1 MLIRWHGHACF
12 EISNGTTVVIDPH
25 DGKSIGI
32 RPPDVVADLVL
43 VSHDHFDHNCARIV
57 KGNDVVVVSSP
68 EECVKKGIK
77 IEGVGSYHDEVKG
90 AKRGEN
96 IIFKFVLDGIR
107 YCHLGDLGE
116 PLSEKQ
122 IKEIGEV
129 DILFCPVGGTFT
141 VDADGAWKVINEIKP
156 KIIIPMH
163 YRVGGLSLSIAPL
176 DGFLA
181 LAKEQEIVKVGN
193 EVEFS
198 KDDLSD
204 NQELW
209 VFSL

>member
-12 EISNGTTVVIDPH
+12 EISNGTTIVTDPH

-32 RPPDVVADLVL
+32 KAPDVEADLVL
-43 VSHDHFDHNCARIV
+43 ISHDHFDHNCARIV
-57 KGNDVVVVSSP
+57 KGSDVVKVTTSEV
-68 EECVKKGIK
+68 CTKKGVTING
-77 IEGVGSYHDEVKG
+77 IESYHDEDKG

-96 IIFKFVLDGIR
+96 IIFKFEMDGIKF
-107 YCHLGDLGE
+107 CHLGDLGE

-122 IKEIGEV
+122 V
-129 DILFCPVGGTFT
+129 QDIDEADVLFCPVGGTFT
-141 VDADGAWKVINEIKP
+141 VDADGAWTVINEIKP

-181 LAKEQEIVKVGN
+181 KVKGQEVVKVGN
-193 EVEFS
+193 EVEFT
-198 KDDLSD
+198 KDDLSEE
-204 NQELW
+204 QEIW